1 MLRITIPARDSIEL
15 WDEKNQRFLSKP
27 PIKET
32 TLQLEHSLV
41 SVSKWEQ
48 KWHKPFLSD
57 KSKTDE
63 EVKDYVRCMTLT
75 QNVDPAVYDY
85 LTSENY
91 NDIDAYIENPMT
103 ATWFSESKK
112 KGAIEHEEV
121 ITNEIVYY
129 WMISYGIPF
138 ECQKWHFNHLLT
150 LIKVCGV
157 KNEPP
162 EKMSKE
168 EIMARNARL
177 NAERRAR
184 MNTKG

>member
-1 MLRITIPARDSIEL
+1 MVDHRLLCRDKTMLRITIPARDSIEL

-103 ATWFSESKK
+103 ATWFSDSCVKVSSVSWSRRSKLHDSLS
-112 KGAIEHEEV
+112 A
-121 ITNEIVYY
+121 T
-129 WMISYGIPF
+129 
-138 ECQKWHFNHLLT
+138 T
-150 LIKVCGV
+150 
-157 KNEPP
+157 
-162 EKMSKE
+162 
-168 EIMARNARL
+168 R
-177 NAERRAR
+177 
-184 MNTKG
+184 